1 MFDVNI
7 GCDLYLWPSL
17 RAKAVPATGLKVQ
30 SILIDTVQYRIG
42 IGIGIFMDWYF
53 SIGIGIGIIRSGYTY
68 TYTYTTKWPPL
79 PGPALTS

>member
-1 MFDVNI
+1 
-7 GCDLYLWPSL
+7 
-17 RAKAVPATGLKVQ
+17 
-30 SILIDTVQYRIG
+30 
-42 IGIGIFMDWYF
+42 MDWYF